1 MPAPF
6 TPFPIFAPYVDWKPV
21 GSTDVPENLAVRRRL
36 DQVDPACQAYL
47 SILYCS
53 HFLEYSSH
61 RWPPG
66 KAKAFYTQTCRVLE
80 QMLNWSFKTGI
91 SLMDWK
97 TPNFLQFLEFL
108 CHPPIAWCARAA
120 HQKYSW
126 SKEQAFR
133 DRPINDHWNLFYRQI
148 DSTGAAKPP
157 SRPDVRRCAKV
168 VKDFFA
174 FYISENDILES
185 GILDSDISENA
196 ATNPVPNGSSSIPP
210 RVNPAQNTPND
221 FLHTL
226 AKSRPLIT
234 FEPHEL
240 DWAFLQIADG
250 AVPVLRPEQILFYMA
265 IARFSVIRISPVPSL
280 NQFQKNLDGVWVF
293 DNGLVPTTMME
304 LSKEFSVHLERYLQW
319 YALDPNEPLP
329 SVPAFPT
336 NDGSQ
341 SYVPDA
347 LHQHQVECGKRLA
360 DAACNCADAAFARAE
375 SKFRHMLFTTIRRST
390 SFTYKARYCE
400 YQAQRYRRRVQGVR

>member
-6 TPFPIFAPYVDWKPV
+6 TPFPIFAPYQDWKPV
-21 GSTDVPENLAVRRRL
+21 GSADVPENLAVRRRL

-61 RWPPG
+61 GWPPG
-66 KAKAFYTQTCRVLE
+66 KAKALYTETCRYLE

-91 SLMDWK
+91 SLLDWK

-108 CHPPIAWCARAA
+108 CYPPTAWCATAP
-120 HQKYSW
+120 HQRHPC

-157 SRPDVRRCAKV
+157 SRRDVRRCAKV
-168 VKDFFA
+168 VKDFFT
-174 FYISENDILES
+174 FYISETDFLES
-185 GILDSDISENA
+185 EISESEISENA
-196 ATNPVPNGSSSIPP
+196 ATNAAPDGSLSIPP
-210 RVNPAQNTPND
+210 KANPAQNIPRD
-221 FLHTL
+221 LLCTL

-234 FEPHEL
+234 LEPNEL
-240 DWAFLQIADG
+240 DWAFQQIADG
-250 AVPVLRPEQILFYMA
+250 AVSVLRPEQILFYMA
-265 IARFSVIRISPVPSL
+265 IARFSAIKISHVQSL
-280 NQFQKNLDGVWVF
+280 SQFQKNPDGVWVF
-293 DNGLVPTTMME
+293 DKGLSPTKMME
-304 LSKEFSVHLERYLQW
+304 LSQEFSGHLERYLQW
-319 YALDPNEPLP
+319 YAIDSNEPLP

-341 SYVPDA
+341 NYAPDA
-347 LHQHQVECGKRLA
+347 LHQHQEQCMKRLA
-360 DAACNCADAAFARAE
+360 DAACVCADALIARAE
-375 SKFRHMLFTTIRRST
+375 SKFRHMSFTTIRRST
-390 SFTYKARYCE
+390 SFTHKARVPEYKA
-400 YQAQRYRRRVQGVR
+400 QHYRRRVQGAR